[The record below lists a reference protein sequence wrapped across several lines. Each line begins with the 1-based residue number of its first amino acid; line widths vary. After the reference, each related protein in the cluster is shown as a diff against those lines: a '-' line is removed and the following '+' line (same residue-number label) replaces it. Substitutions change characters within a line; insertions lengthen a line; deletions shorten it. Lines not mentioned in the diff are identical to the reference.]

1 MNNIYGLSNI
11 EIENWKKKSDQII
24 IPIGSLEQHG
34 PHLPVSTDTIIIE
47 YLAKKIAEK
56 IQSLYIPAITFG
68 ISFEHEPLF
77 NISLSNN
84 TFSNLIGDI
93 CVSLAKYGMN
103 NIILLNGHHGNMGS
117 MYYISQNISHKVPSN
132 IRLNFINYW
141 NLMNDFDH
149 AGEIETSLLL
159 AINTKMVKMK
169 MARAN
174 TKEIGGSKVAYS
186 SLTSIPGSFPKITG
200 NGVWGDPTKASIKKG
215 RSLLD
220 GLMQKLEQTLIEFR
234 EFSS

>member
-1 MNNIYGLSNI
+1 MNNIYYLSNI
-11 EIENWKKKSDQII
+11 DIEKWKKKSNQII

-34 PHLPVSTDTIIIE
+34 PHLPVSTDSIIIE
-47 YLAKKIAEK
+47 YLAKNIAEK

-117 MYYISQNISHKVPSN
+117 LYYISQIISHKIPSN
-132 IRLNFINYW
+132 ARLNFINYW

-159 AINTKMVKMK
+159 AINAKLVNMK
-169 MARAN
+169 VARAN
-174 TKEIGGSKVAYS
+174 TKELGGSKVAYT

-200 NGVWGDPTKASIKKG
+200 NGVWGDPTKASIIKG
-215 RSLLD
+215 RSLLSD
-220 GLMQKLEQTLIEFR
+220 LILKLEQILIEFR
-234 EFSS
+234 EFS

>member
-1 MNNIYGLSNI
+1 MNNIYYLSNI
-11 EIENWKKKSDQII
+11 DIEKWKKKSNQII

-34 PHLPVSTDTIIIE
+34 PHLPVSTDSIIIE
-47 YLAKKIAEK
+47 YLAKNIAEK

-93 CVSLAKYGMN
+93 CMSLAKYGMN

-117 MYYISQNISHKVPSN
+117 LYYISQLISHKIPSN
-132 IRLNFINYW
+132 ARLNFINYW

-159 AINTKMVKMK
+159 AINAKLVKMK
-169 MARAN
+169 KARAN
-174 TKEIGGSKVAYS
+174 TKELGGSKVAYT

-200 NGVWGDPTKASIKKG
+200 NGVWGDPTKASIIKG
-215 RSLLD
+215 RSLLND
-220 GLMQKLEQTLIEFR
+220 LILKLEQTLIEFR
-234 EFSS
+234 EFS

>member
-1 MNNIYGLSNI
+1 MNNIYYLSNI
-11 EIENWKKKSDQII
+11 DIEKWKKKSDQII

-34 PHLPVSTDTIIIE
+34 HHLPVSTDSIIIE
-47 YLAKKIAEK
+47 YLAKNIAEK

-93 CVSLAKYGMN
+93 CMSLAKYGMN

-117 MYYISQNISHKVPSN
+117 LYYISQLISHKIPSN
-132 IRLNFINYW
+132 ARLNFINYW

-159 AINTKMVKMK
+159 AINAKLVKMK
-169 MARAN
+169 KARSN
-174 TKEIGGSKVAYS
+174 TKELGGSKVAYT

-200 NGVWGDPTKASIKKG
+200 NGVWGDPTKASIIKG
-215 RSLLD
+215 RSLLND
-220 GLMQKLEQTLIEFR
+220 LKLKLEQTLIEFQ
-234 EFSS
+234 EFS

>member
-1 MNNIYGLSNI
+1 MNNIFGLSNI
-11 EIENWKKKSDQII
+11 EIEKWKKKSNQII

-47 YLAKKIAEK
+47 HLAKNIAEK

-77 NISLSNN
+77 NISLSHT

-93 CVSLAKYGMN
+93 CVSLAKYGIK
-103 NIILLNGHHGNMGS
+103 NIILLNGHHGNMGA
-117 MYYISQNISHKVPSN
+117 MYYIAQHVSHKITSDT
-132 IRLNFINYW
+132 RLNFINYW

-149 AGEIETSLLL
+149 AGEIETSLVL
-159 AINTKMVKMK
+159 AINTKFVKMK
-169 MARAN
+169 LARAN
-174 TKEIGGSKVAYS
+174 TKEIDRSKIAYT
-186 SLTSIPGSFPKITG
+186 SLASNPGFFPKITG
-200 NGVWGDPTKASIKKG
+200 NGVWGDPTKASITKG

-220 GLMQKLEQTLIEFR
+220 HLIKKLEHTILDFQEY
-234 EFSS
+234 S

>member
-1 MNNIYGLSNI
+1 MNNIYNLSNI

-84 TFSNLIGDI
+84 TFSNLVGDI

-117 MYYISQNISHKVPSN
+117 MYYIYQNISHTVPSN

-141 NLMNDFDH
+141 KLMNDFDH

-174 TKEIGGSKVAYS
+174 TKEISGSKVAYS

-215 RSLLD
+215 RLLLD
-220 GLMQKLEQTLIEFR
+220 DLMQKLEQTLIEFR